1 MNEFLLSVSPW
12 VGSLLIMAISIVLGL
27 IVYLVSYKLLA
38 KYDSEELRDPIGNLF
53 RVIGMLVS
61 LMLSLAFAEVVVQ
74 LRAIENAIEREAV
87 AISDTFDD
95 LKRFQTGET
104 REIKTILIDYTQSII
119 DDDWPA
125 LAGNQLGNKTGDL
138 NKKLQQAAM
147 NLEPTTEAQKQLWS
161 RILNDLDVAS
171 DYRLIRLDNAL
182 GEPPI
187 YLYVVFFGFLLTM
200 ACFGTYRP
208 QGPVVVLVSMYA
220 LFVGM
225 VLYLILV
232 LSDPFHGGFGIEPT
246 TFEHVIER
254 MQSEMNGP

>member
-147 NLEPTTEAQKQLWS
+147 NLEPTTEAQKQ
-161 RILNDLDVAS
+161 
-171 DYRLIRLDNAL
+171 YGL
-182 GEPPI
+182 G
-187 YLYVVFFGFLLTM
+187 
-200 ACFGTYRP
+200 
-208 QGPVVVLVSMYA
+208 S
-220 LFVGM
+220 
-225 VLYLILV
+225 
-232 LSDPFHGGFGIEPT
+232 
-246 TFEHVIER
+246 
-254 MQSEMNGP
+254 